1 MRINLE
7 DDIYIFHI
15 YYRIKEG
22 IEGDNHGNNSGR
34 LKENRSDSGLWQQLD
49 SQRLRVDNNDNT
61 RG

>member
-1 MRINLE
+1 MRN
-7 DDIYIFHI
+7 
-15 YYRIKEG
+15 

-34 LKENRSDSGLWQQLD
+34 LKENGSDSGLWQQLD